1 LRGVRFFTYD
11 AQVTE
16 EADGDGKPPPV
27 PDDAAPTGDS
37 DIPATRKHE
46 ALEPPARPSTIELRS
61 SKVVYTD
68 DGPLARQVRKI
79 DTYLGVIEQ
88 IVLVTL
94 MSIVVVVAASH
105 ALLDRIAHVQISF
118 KDDVIRGG
126 TFAIALLGGAFATH
140 QARHLA
146 MDLISRRM
154 SPRARLFLKVVLGLF
169 TMFIVVLLVRAG
181 FHAIAI
187 EKTVPQADKLITPV
201 RIAYMIPLGGG
212 LILIHTLLH
221 TLIDLDYIARH
232 KAPPERMRSGH

>member
-1 LRGVRFFTYD
+1 M
-11 AQVTE
+11 TE

-27 PDDAAPTGDS
+27 PDDAAPAGDS
-37 DIPATRKHE
+37 DIPETRKHD
-46 ALEPPARPSTIELRS
+46 ALEPPERPSALQLRLG
-61 SKVVYTD
+61 KVGYPD
-68 DGPLARQVRKI
+68 DGPLARQVRKV
-79 DTYLGVIEQ
+79 DNYLGVIEQ

-105 ALLDRIAHVQISF
+105 AILDRIAHIRISF

-146 MDLISRRM
+146 MDLISRRL

-181 FHAIAI
+181 FHAIDI
-187 EKTVPQADKLITPV
+187 EKTVPHEDKLITPL
-201 RIAYMIPLGGG
+201 RIAYLIPIGGA
-212 LILIHTLLH
+212 LIVVHTLLH
-221 TLIDLDYIARH
+221 TIIDIDYIIR
-232 KAPPERMRSGH
+232 KKTPPERMRSGH